1 MRSSAVIPGLGIV
14 LLIAILFSAGCTTVS
29 PGTVKITPVPT
40 TSLPVV
46 TPAESSC
53 GFTTCHGLD
62 LACGTNAPQV
72 CTMEYR
78 LGDKCR
84 QYARCDSGGGS
95 CKLVTDPKFTTC
107 KSCVEQCAAKAGSNG
122 ASAFECEAAC

>member
-1 MRSSAVIPGLGIV
+1 MKKSTLFSVSLIG
-14 LLIAILFSAGCTTVS
+14 LLITTLLVAGCTTPSTGNVQA
-29 PGTVKITPVPT
+29 TPVPT
-40 TSLPVV
+40 TPPAA
-46 TPAESSC
+46 TPAQSSC

-95 CKLVTDPKFTTC
+95 CTRVTDPQFAAC
-107 KSCVEQCAAKAGSNG
+107 KSCVEQCAARAGSNG
-122 ASAFECEAAC
+122 ASAFDCEAKC